1 MKELGLKA
9 KIAAIAVPAVAAV
22 IATAIV
28 LVSVLHPPTSTD
40 FSSGRISAFES
51 QAVSAP
57 ETVVSSEEAVTSS
70 EDATVSGEQ
79 EIVSSNETTVSSEP
93 QPTTPLQTTPT
104 DLTSVTPLKSRHE
117 VPADSESFD
126 ITLSFAGDMIL
137 ATNKDT
143 FYSGA
148 LRDYA
153 ATHDPGYFLEKV
165 RPIFEADDFTIA
177 NVENVFSDRQLEP
190 VFKDYSPAFWF
201 LAPTSNINIL
211 SGSSVEGAMIAN
223 NHIRDYGEA
232 GYQDSIAAITNSGM
246 IYGDASRIMYFEKGG
261 YVIAVICSG
270 MWGEY
275 QANNIISL
283 MKTAQEHSHYQV
295 VLFHGG
301 TEKIHAPE
309 EWKRRAARK
318 LVDNGADLVVGG
330 HPHVLQPREIYNGV
344 EIVYSIGNFCY
355 GGHRYPENRTVI
367 YQMTLTVGKDMT
379 LEASNSN
386 IIPCYVYTGSINNF
400 QPAVVD
406 DETLKN
412 RILDFMDG
420 KIESPV

>member
-1 MKELGLKA
+1 MENTSKT
-9 KIAAIAVPAVAAV
+9 KIKIIAV
-22 IATAIV
+22 ITAIV
-28 LVSVLHPPTSTD
+28 AALVAVAILLISVLYPPVD
-40 FSSGRISAFES
+40 IILSSGGISSIASEIES
-51 QAVSAP
+51 LP
-57 ETVVSSEEAVTSS
+57 EIIVSSEEVISS
-70 EDATVSGEQ
+70 TVPPVESSQ
-79 EIVSSNETTVSSEP
+79 EEPVSSEETAP
-93 QPTTPLQTTPT
+93 PPPNVPT
-104 DLTSVTPLKSRHE
+104 DLTSVSPLKSVHE
-117 VPADSESFD
+117 VPADAESFD

-143 FYSGA
+143 HYSGS

-153 ATHDPGYFLEKV
+153 ATHDPAYFLEKV
-165 RPIFEADDFTIA
+165 RSIFEADDFTIA

-201 LAPTSNINIL
+201 TAPTSNIKIL
-211 SGSSVEGAMIAN
+211 SGSNVEGAMIAN

-232 GYQDSIAAITNSGM
+232 GYQDSVQAITNAGM

-261 YVIAVICSG
+261 YVVSVICSG

-275 QANNIISL
+275 QANNIINL
-283 MKTAQEHSHYQV
+283 MKTAEQHSHYQV

-344 EIVYSIGNFCY
+344 EIIYSIGNFCY

-367 YQMTLTVGKDMT
+367 YQMTLTVGSDLT
-379 LEASNSN
+379 LQASNSN

-406 DETLKN
+406 DETIKN
-412 RILDFMDG
+412 KILDFMDG
-420 KIESPV
+420 KIDSPV